1 MSMVKWEPF
10 REITSFREAMNRLL
24 DNNFGYLSGQS
35 DQEQADQR
43 WMFPVDIKDTP
54 EAIIVQAEIPGM
66 KKEDMN
72 IQFRDNV
79 LTVHGERKAEIKD
92 EKTNHIKI
100 ERRYGAFNRSFSVD
114 VPIDNAKITAT
125 YKDGI
130 LHITLPKKPEAQ
142 EKEIQIQITE

>member
-79 LTVHGERKAEIKD
+79 LTCLLY
-92 EKTNHIKI
+92 TSN
-100 ERRYGAFNRSFSVD
+100 SFSRL
-114 VPIDNAKITAT
+114 
-125 YKDGI
+125 G
-130 LHITLPKKPEAQ
+130 
-142 EKEIQIQITE
+142 